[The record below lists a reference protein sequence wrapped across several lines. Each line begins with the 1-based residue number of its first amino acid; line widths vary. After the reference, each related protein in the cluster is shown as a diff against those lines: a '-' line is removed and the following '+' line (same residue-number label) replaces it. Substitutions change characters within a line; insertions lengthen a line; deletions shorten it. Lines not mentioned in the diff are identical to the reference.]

1 MQTAKY
7 LAGAMAAVIALY
19 STTSRA
25 QTDHGDMSM
34 QGGSA
39 PADARDPHAWSDGY
53 TLTAGPYAQA
63 GIKPL
68 TLLDERKFWSVL
80 ANRLEYNDAID
91 ATVFNVQGW
100 YGTTYDRAVVKGE
113 GEVAQG
119 RLQESELQLLWN
131 HAISAYFDTQLGLRF
146 DQYDT
151 GQDRQWLAAGI
162 QGMAPYWFELDIT
175 AYLGDRGRSA
185 LSMEAEYEL
194 LLTQRLILQSR
205 AELNLYGRDDVSN
218 GLGSGLSDLSL
229 GLRLRYEF
237 SRQFAP
243 YIGIEWTDSFGDTA
257 DYRQAAGRDIS
268 DTQLVAGLRFW
279 F

>member
-1 MQTAKY
+1 
-7 LAGAMAAVIALY
+7 
-19 STTSRA
+19 
-25 QTDHGDMSM
+25 
-34 QGGSA
+34 
-39 PADARDPHAWSDGY
+39 PHAWSDGY

-91 ATVFNVQGW
+91 ATVFDVQGW